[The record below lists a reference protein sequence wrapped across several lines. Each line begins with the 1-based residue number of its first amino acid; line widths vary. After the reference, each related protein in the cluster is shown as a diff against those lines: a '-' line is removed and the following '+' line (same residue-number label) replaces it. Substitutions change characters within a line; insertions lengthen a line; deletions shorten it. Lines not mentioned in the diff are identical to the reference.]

1 LFDEESNKMYEPG
14 ELGYRTYEELIKTGF
29 LTYEAAFY
37 VEAYFKNGFSSHIAT
52 IHVVIHF

>member
-1 LFDEESNKMYEPG
+1 MYEPG